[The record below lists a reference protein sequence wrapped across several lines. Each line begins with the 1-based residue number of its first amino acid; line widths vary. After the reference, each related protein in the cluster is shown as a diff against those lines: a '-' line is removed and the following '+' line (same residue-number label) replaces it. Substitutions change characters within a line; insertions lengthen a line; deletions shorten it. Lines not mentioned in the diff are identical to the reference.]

1 MIILILILFTS
12 CFFYKKYDRKRLSL
26 GIIIGGLS
34 FLISVSFLI
43 NKDKNVSYEM
53 VSMKESTYIITD
65 IKYDG
70 DNLKTL
76 ITEDGVHIELDKN
89 NYFSDEEDYWSSD
102 ETKLARVKEIIQNY
116 EIKNKLIPL
125 FFLAPKEKNINL
137 YKISYNSA
145 N

>member
-1 MIILILILFTS
+1 MIILILTILIS
-12 CFFYKKYDRKRLSL
+12 YFFYKKYNRKKFAL
-26 GIIIGGLS
+26 GILIGGLS

-43 NKDKNVSYEM
+43 NRDKNVSYEM
-53 VSMKESTYIITD
+53 VSIKESTYIITD

-76 ITEDGVHIELDKN
+76 ITEDGIEIEVNEN

-102 ETKLARVKEIIQNY
+102 VTKLARVKEIIQNY
-116 EIKNKLIPL
+116 EVKNKLIHL

-137 YKISYNSA
+137 YTISYNSA